1 MGKNDTAWARIFE
14 HYDIVNRIENDGM
27 FRITASQIKEY
38 REPRLM
44 AKIDHTIN
52 LPKIFRDNRL
62 AILPVSRGDYIISH
76 FNAYHRF
83 EEINNT
89 IISVSLPEYIQSL
102 EYNSINSE
110 SIALNSASA
119 SGVLADFLQ
128 DEDLVPTVSGRM
140 GSGRFDFDIAN
151 IDNDDKYNVVVN
163 NSQIEIDAAY
173 EGVNSLA
180 LFEAKNDISDDFIIR
195 QIYYPYRLWQSKITK
210 PVRPIFLVFSNGIY
224 HLYEYAFEEVGNY
237 NSLVLMSQKNYALEE
252 TDINIADIQN
262 ILNSVGLIQEP
273 NDIPFPQADSFERV
287 INLCELLKE
296 RDLNRNDVTENY
308 DFDIRQTNYYSDA
321 ARYLGL
327 IDKSYEGV
335 TPVYSLNNLGRN
347 ILSLNYKKRQ
357 IAFCKAILSHKV
369 FNISLRKYLENGVMP
384 SRAEIVSIMRESNLY
399 NIYKSS
405 TYERRASTI
414 RGWIDWIIGLI
425 NID

>member
-237 NSLVLMSQKNYALEE
+237 NSLVLISQKNYALEE
-252 TDINIADIQN
+252 TDINIADIQY
-262 ILNSVGLIQEP
+262 ILNSVELIQEP

>member
-52 LPKIFRDNRL
+52 LPKIFQDNRL

-237 NSLVLMSQKNYALEE
+237 NSLVLISQKNYALEE

-262 ILNSVGLIQEP
+262 ILNSVEIIQEP

>member
-1 MGKNDTAWARIFE
+1 MGKNDTAWAQIFE

-44 AKIDHTIN
+44 AKIDHAIN

-262 ILNSVGLIQEP
+262 ILNSVELIQEP

>member
-262 ILNSVGLIQEP
+262 ILNSVELIQEP